1 MSATLTVLA
10 VSGTIEEGF
19 ELRKNIDWCSEDGS
33 SYFNAVFL
41 GQGLCRGAKMFL
53 DVKEQGSREY
63 DRSVPARVNPAMVLT
78 GTASD
83 ANVYSVYLIDERA
96 CVNALLGEPRY
107 LSMAPDALRLD
118 LLDPLTSPRVVEFA
132 RAKLADANA
141 TSCAVLSVVAAYNSC
156 RFVEAPPFEVREDGT
171 RVTSFRKSLALFAGI
186 EESVLGTPQ
195 WNGAVSAALARAS
208 AMLPAQAERTLYAST
223 TEIGRLSS
231 RISVEEARGFFKCA
245 ALGDLLVG
253 GSLDAASLV
262 DSRIGIAAPVAAQRR
277 S

>member
-1 MSATLTVLA
+1 MSAKLTILA

-33 SYFNAVFL
+33 SCFKAVFL

-78 GTASD
+78 GKASD
-83 ANVYSVYLIDERA
+83 ANLYSVYLIDERA
-96 CVNALLGEPRY
+96 CVRALLGEPRY

-118 LLDPLTSPRVVEFA
+118 LRDPLTSPQVVEFA

-141 TSCAVLSVVAAYNSC
+141 TSCAVLSVVSAYHSC
-156 RFVEAPPFEVREDGT
+156 RYVEAPPFEVREDGT

-186 EESVLGTPQ
+186 KESALGSPQ
-195 WNGAVSAALARAS
+195 WNDAVGAALARAS
-208 AMLPAQAERTLYAST
+208 SMLLTNAESTLYAST
-223 TEIGRLSS
+223 TDVGRLSS
-231 RISVEEARGFFKCA
+231 RISVEEACGLYRCA
-245 ALGDLLVG
+245 GLGDLLVG
-253 GSLDAASLV
+253 E
-262 DSRIGIAAPVAAQRR
+262 
-277 S
+277 